1 MIMVEKE
8 YNSDFGAY
16 DETMELMTM
25 MKLMMVVQVEK
36 EYNSHFSDG
45 DYQYD
50 DETDDGGLGGERIRE
65 SARP

>member
-1 MIMVEKE
+1 MLEMMNMIMVEKE

-45 DYQYD
+45 DY
-50 DETDDGGLGGERIRE
+50 
-65 SARP
+65 